1 MSKNIVICLDG
12 TGNQFKEDNS
22 NVVKLFRTIVRNSNQ
37 VAYYDAGV
45 GTLADPHFK
54 SPVAKRVSKW
64 LGLGL
69 GIGLLK
75 HVEQAYSYLMENYQR
90 DDRIFI
96 FGFSRGAYSARVLA
110 GLINACGL
118 LESGN
123 QNLIPYAVKL
133 FKSKKRRFWVFGRG
147 APEFEVLRKFKSTF
161 GRSIDVHF
169 LGLWDSVSTFG
180 WIYNPIFLPYTTN
193 NKCVKAVRHALAID
207 ERRSFFQPMPW
218 GGKHAGTQNIKQ
230 VWFAGVHSDV
240 GGGYPEDESGL
251 AKVALKWMIDEATG
265 SQFGLVIDQKKLD
278 RYVLGKSDGG
288 YVEPSGSTDAHES
301 LKGVW
306 WLVQFLPRS
315 TWQVE
320 QEREAIRLPKQRRTI
335 EFGETIHRSVIERM
349 TKRTYAPPNLRCRTA
364 AEARSLYVIE

>member
-1 MSKNIVICLDG
+1 
-12 TGNQFKEDNS
+12 
-22 NVVKLFRTIVRNSNQ
+22 
-37 VAYYDAGV
+37 
-45 GTLADPHFK
+45 
-54 SPVAKRVSKW
+54 
-64 LGLGL
+64 
-69 GIGLLK
+69 
-75 HVEQAYSYLMENYQR
+75 
-90 DDRIFI
+90 
-96 FGFSRGAYSARVLA
+96 
-110 GLINACGL
+110 
-118 LESGN
+118 
-123 QNLIPYAVKL
+123 
-133 FKSKKRRFWVFGRG
+133 
-147 APEFEVLRKFKSTF
+147 
-161 GRSIDVHF
+161 
-169 LGLWDSVSTFG
+169 
-180 WIYNPIFLPYTTN
+180 
-193 NKCVKAVRHALAID
+193 
-207 ERRSFFQPMPW
+207 MPW